1 MIDLAAE
8 RARTP
13 GCTTQAF
20 LDSAGSSLP
29 TTEVVDTV
37 VAHLRREAEVGGY
50 RAAAERAADLD
61 AVPTS
66 VGRLLRCD
74 ADLVALTDSA
84 TRAWNLIVTALPWT
98 PGDRVLICGTEYASN
113 AIALLRQARLTG
125 CSIEVVPNDAEG
137 LVDLDALE
145 TMLDERVRLV
155 SLVHVPTNSGQVAP
169 VRAVVELAHRAG
181 ALVLLDACQ
190 SVGQLDV
197 DVTDLGVDALA
208 ATGRKWLRAPR
219 GTGFLY
225 VARQVLDDLEP
236 ATPDLRGGTWTSA
249 DDYALVPGARRF
261 ELWEHDVAG
270 RLGLGVAVDQ
280 LLGLGPGQVE
290 RAVRARA
297 ADLRAALVDLPG
309 VEIRDVGPDLS
320 GIVSFTVDGFSAEQ
334 VRDGLA
340 KRDVTVTV
348 STGPSTLLDMTARG
362 LPAVVRASPHYF
374 VSPEDLEQAV
384 RAVEDLRRHDS

>member
-1 MIDLAAE
+1 VIDLAAE

-13 GCTTQAF
+13 GCSQQAF

-29 TTEVVDTV
+29 TTDVVDTV

-66 VGRLLRCD
+66 IGRLLGCD
-74 ADLVALTDSA
+74 TDLVALTDSA
-84 TRAWNLIVTALPWT
+84 TRAWNLFVTALPWA

-113 AIALLRQARLTG
+113 AIALLRQARLVG
-125 CSIEVVPNDAEG
+125 CSVEVVPNGADG
-137 LVDLDALE
+137 LVDLDALDA
-145 TMLDERVRLV
+145 MLDDRVRLV

-169 VRAVVELAHRAG
+169 VREVVERAHRVG

-197 DVTDLGVDALA
+197 DVTGLGVDALA

-225 VARQVLDDLEP
+225 VARQVLDGLEP
-236 ATPDLRGGTWTSA
+236 AAPDMRGGTWTGPE
-249 DDYALVPGARRF
+249 DYTLVPGAQRF
-261 ELWEHDVAG
+261 ELWEHDVAA
-270 RLGLGVAVDQ
+270 RLGLGVAVDH
-280 LLGLGPGQVE
+280 LLTLRAGEVE

-297 ADLRAALVDLPG
+297 ADLRTALAGLPG
-309 VEIRDVGPDLS
+309 VEVRDVGPDLS
-320 GIVSFTVDGFSAEQ
+320 GIVSFTVDGVSAEQ
-334 VRDGLA
+334 VRDQLA
-340 KRDVTVTV
+340 GRAVTVTV
-348 STGPSTLLDMTARG
+348 SAGPSTLLDMSARG

-384 RAVEDLRRHDS
+384 RAVADLR